1 MKEKNID
8 KSEYFFDSEFS
19 AFDQFI
25 SLLLGQCILIMSY
38 KSMRCLDASN
48 HQEYR
53 WVSVRWCLWFVGLN
67 GRNEK

>member
-53 WVSVRWCLWFVGLN
+53 
-67 GRNEK
+67 